1 MLRNFTKF
9 CEHISKK
16 YVIIIERY
24 KMDKLSNL
32 IKEARPLYK
41 QRKRRKAIS
50 RMILGITTPA
60 ILFTS
65 IAQVYIQGSDIY
77 ISLDN
82 DKLQNEL
89 LEDDFGFLR

>member
-1 MLRNFTKF
+1 
-9 CEHISKK
+9 
-16 YVIIIERY
+16 
-24 KMDKLSNL
+24 MDKLSSL

-41 QRKRRKAIS
+41 QRKRRKTLTK
-50 RMILGITTPA
+50 MILGITTPA

-65 IAQVYIQGSDIY
+65 IMQVYIQGSDIY

-82 DKLQNEL
+82 NKLQDEL